1 LLIYSKPSKN
11 NLLPPPPLPQH
22 TMFRS
27 APPYA
32 TKLVMTG
39 LPDPPYTTVHC
50 YEVSNG
56 SLSISLL
63 DYGAT
68 LRSVRAPDRNG
79 KVEEVTLHSN
89 KLGKNEMYM
98 GVTVGRVANRVANG
112 KFTLD
117 GEVRGLC

>member
-1 LLIYSKPSKN
+1 
-11 NLLPPPPLPQH
+11 
-22 TMFRS
+22 MFGS

-32 TKLVMTG
+32 KKLVFTG
-39 LPDPPYTTVHC
+39 LPDPPSTTVHC
-50 YEVSNG
+50 FEVTNG

-79 KVEEVTLHSN
+79 KVEEVTLHSS
-89 KLGKNEMYM
+89 KLGKNELYM

-112 KFTLD
+112 NFTLD
-117 GEVRGLC
+117 GKVCSLWGRRAGRGGKGGGVLSL